1 MRLALRKIGTQK
13 RWVHFYPN
21 PINFESEYQGAN
33 DKLNR
38 LRHYFWVVDNR
49 GRLWR
54 RELNPKAPL
63 QGEMRQ
69 PDFKD
74 KFFQKLHINNMKD
87 VYPDFPYLSIRG
99 KELNFVTCGHSPI
112 VFHDLTPEGDLVYAN
127 SLKIRFDPEAVVVDE
142 SGPIYHR
149 VILEGPKPVAI
160 LGLIERSVAFNI
172 SQHIQPDEDSSNGGF
187 ILTWNGARHR
197 IQKLESKSDKEPESS
212 PFHVQNKT
220 KWWSGEDQ

>member
-1 MRLALRKIGTQK
+1 
-13 RWVHFYPN
+13 
-21 PINFESEYQGAN
+21 
-33 DKLNR
+33 
-38 LRHYFWVVDNR
+38 
-49 GRLWR
+49 
-54 RELNPKAPL
+54 
-63 QGEMRQ
+63 
-69 PDFKD
+69 
-74 KFFQKLHINNMKD
+74 MKD

-149 VILEGPKPVAI
+149 VILEGRPYPTSTPTNLLLGPKPVAI

-172 SQHIQPDEDSSNGGF
+172 SQHIQPGLVPCSFIVQTPPLDEDSSNGGF